1 MAVDKMVLLRQVVN
15 AFQQGKFNYVI
26 QFIEAN
32 NTILKLDPVA
42 IQVYSSALRKVGNGT
57 RAESV
62 VIKGLKTFKGS
73 PQLLNSLGTT
83 QLELGKAKNA
93 VQSFKKAL
101 SANPLDIEVKYNLAR
116 AYKEVG
122 LYNEAETIFVDVIRK
137 KPTYSQASIHLA
149 DIHTNLGALEKA
161 QKCLTSVLERDPA
174 NVVALN
180 NLGNVLRRDNNFKAS
195 AERFE
200 AAIKLQPTNSTLR
213 RNLAATLVLLNR
225 REEAKQCFIDAV
237 SLTPLDWTAQEELAA
252 FLWEEG
258 VESPFEYIE
267 PHINHEDANAAFVLA
282 YIKLLVRADQFQ
294 KALDVLNSQEHL
306 LRSNLD
312 LYIYKARVHR
322 ELGDYDA
329 SLDYVEKGEKLKIN
343 NSIGLES
350 EAGYTLLSLGRA
362 KEALTKF
369 SKLVKQEPR
378 NQGWWTMLSTCYCLL
393 NEENKYHWLCN
404 YQQLLAVMP
413 VLPSKEK
420 RQNLNDELREVLEA
434 LHQNERHPIGQS
446 LRNGTQTYENLF
458 DGKNEVINTLSS
470 LILERAQEFIEL
482 QSKDRKHPFLSR
494 LSKDLTFKGSWS
506 VKLRTDGYH
515 RSHYHPEGWLSGV
528 YYVDVPNAVH
538 NNGEGWLTFGR
549 ADIANQNFE
558 GDFAVKPKSGNLVL
572 FPSYMWHGTN
582 VFTSSTARLTVAF
595 DIIPS
600 H

>member
-1 MAVDKMVLLRQVVN
+1 MTVDKMGSLRQVVN
-15 AFQQGKFNYVI
+15 AFQQGKFDYVI

-32 NTILKLDPVA
+32 ISILKLDPVA
-42 IQVYSSALRKVGNGT
+42 VQVYSSALRKMGNGS

-62 VIKGLKTFKGS
+62 VTKGLKTFKGS

-83 QLELGKAKNA
+83 QLELGKARNA

-122 LYNEAETIFVDVIRK
+122 LFHEAEVTFVDVICK
-137 KPTYSQASIHLA
+137 KPTYSQANIHLA
-149 DIHTNLGALEKA
+149 DIYTTLGVLEKA
-161 QKCLTSVLERDPA
+161 QRCLTSVLERDPA

-180 NLGNVLRRDNNFKAS
+180 NLGNVLRRDNNFKGSVAC
-195 AERFE
+195 FE
-200 AAIKLQPTNSTLR
+200 SAIKLQPTNSTLR

-225 REEAKQCFIDAV
+225 RDEAKQAFINAV
-237 SLTPLDWTAQEELAA
+237 ALNPLDWTAQEELAA

-258 VESPFEYIE
+258 AQSPFEYIE
-267 PHINHEDANAAFVLA
+267 PHIYNESANTVFVFA
-282 YIKLLVRADQFQ
+282 YIKLLVRADQFE
-294 KALDVLNSQEHL
+294 KALDILNRQEKL

-312 LYIYKARVHR
+312 FYIYRARVHR
-322 ELGDYDA
+322 ELGDYLV
-329 SLDYVEKGEKLKIN
+329 SLRYVEQGEKLKIK

-350 EAGYTLLSLGRA
+350 EAGYTLLSLGKA

-369 SKLVKQEPR
+369 SKLVKQEPL

-393 NEENKYHWLCN
+393 NEESKYYWLCN
-404 YQQLLAVMP
+404 YQQLLAVVP
-413 VLPSKEK
+413 VLQSKEN
-420 RQNLNDELREVLEA
+420 RQNLNDELRNILET

-458 DGKNEVINTLSS
+458 DGKNEVINSLSS
-470 LILERAQEFIEL
+470 LILKRTKEFIEL

-494 LSKDLTFKGSWS
+494 LSMDLLFKGSWS

-528 YYVDVPNAVH
+528 YYVDVPDAVH

-549 ADIANQNFE
+549 ADIANQSFE
-558 GDFAVKPKSGNLVL
+558 GDFAVKPEPGYLIL

-582 VFTSSTARLTVAF
+582 AFTGSATRLTVAF

-600 H
+600 Q

>member
-1 MAVDKMVLLRQVVN
+1 MAIDKMGVLRQIVN
-15 AFQQGKFNYVI
+15 AFQQGKYNYVI
-26 QFIEAN
+26 QFIGAN
-32 NTILKLDPVA
+32 PSILKLDPVA
-42 IQVYSSALRKVGNGT
+42 VQVYSSALRKVGNGT

-62 VIKGLKTFKGS
+62 IIKGLKTFKGS

-101 SANPLDIEVKYNLAR
+101 STNPLDVEVKYNLAR

-122 LYNEAETIFVDVIRK
+122 LFNEAEAIFVDVIRK
-137 KPTYSQASIHLA
+137 KTTYSQANIHLA
-149 DIHTNLGALEKA
+149 DVYVNLGALEKA
-161 QKCLTSVLERDPA
+161 QSCLMSTLETDPT

-180 NLGNVLRRDNNFKAS
+180 NLGNVLRKMNDFEAS
-195 AERFE
+195 AQRFE
-200 AAIKLQPTNSTLR
+200 AAIKLQPANSTLR

-225 REEAKQCFIDAV
+225 REEAKQCFMDAV

-258 VESPFEYIE
+258 GESPFEYIE
-267 PHINHEDANAAFVLA
+267 PHINHEDANAEFVLA

-294 KALDVLNSQEHL
+294 KALDVLNSQEQL

-322 ELGDYDA
+322 ELGDYHA
-329 SLDYVEKGEKLKIN
+329 SLDYVEKGEKLKVK
-343 NSIGLES
+343 NSIGLDS
-350 EAGYTLLSLGRA
+350 EAGYTLLSLGRV
-362 KEALTKF
+362 KEAHTKF
-369 SKLVKQEPR
+369 AKLVKQEPL
-378 NQGWWTMLSTCYCLL
+378 NQGWWTMLSTCYYLQ
-393 NEENKYHWLCN
+393 NEESKYDWLCN
-404 YQQLLAVMP
+404 YQQLLAVVP
-413 VLPSKEK
+413 VLPSKEG
-420 RQNLNDELREVLEA
+420 RHSLNNALRDVLEA

-458 DGKNEVINTLSS
+458 DDNNEVINTLSG
-470 LILERAQEFIEL
+470 LILDRAEEFIQL
-482 QSKDRKHPFLSR
+482 QSTDRKHPFLSR

-506 VKLRTDGYH
+506 VKLRSEGYH

-528 YYVDVPNAVH
+528 YYVDVPDAVDQH
-538 NNGEGWLTFGR
+538 GEGWLTFGR

-558 GDFAVKPKSGNLVL
+558 GDFAVKPQSGNLIL

-582 VFTSSTARLTVAF
+582 AFTSNTARLTVAF